1 MFSVCTTFSNSP
13 NSPSCLK
20 ETPFLQ
26 LLKLFEC
33 NWYFI
38 LQIYP
43 AAKTYKQ
50 LHYRERKKKK
60 KKKKLRHTLT
70 HANDNFKQNLR
81 ECTEE
86 HLRRYLNA
94 KNQLLCCD
102 RSWMVFS
109 VTVIVN
115 SYSSTFAVTNSCT
128 FYSKLKSF

>member
-20 ETPFLQ
+20 ETLFYKQNYLNVIDNLFYKYIQ
-26 LLKLFEC
+26 QLKLTSS
-33 NWYFI
+33 FI
-38 LQIYP
+38 
-43 AAKTYKQ
+43 TV
-50 LHYRERKKKK
+50 REKRKE
-60 KKKKLRHTLT
+60 KKLRHTLT

-102 RSWMVFS
+102 RSRMVFS

-128 FYSKLKSF
+128 FYSNLKSF